1 MFKLHFNFRHFL
13 TLLAIVSFWVV
24 LLPVFTKNSYAAN
37 GVPRTINFQGRVVN
51 NTTGINIA
59 NGTVS
64 IVFSL
69 YNGATGGTAATA
81 LWSETQTVTVTDG
94 IFRVALGSVT
104 PIPANFNFNW
114 DGLYLGVKVGADDEM
129 SPRIQ
134 IASVPFAF
142 NAQQVAGLTVQDT
155 AGNASTSGTLQV
167 ANGKTVKFSDAFTT
181 SGAVTLGSNTDNITF
196 NTGGATTIT
205 LPTSGT
211 LLTNTAT
218 AVQTVT
224 STQSTGTVLGVTD
237 STGLTGALTGLQVS
251 LTSSTNSQNKTGIS
265 FDLSGG
271 SSGIYYDLYGTGGT
285 WSITRAGVLTVASC
299 TGCGGGGNSPFTQIT
314 GGLIVANN
322 ATDDFVFGSSSQ
334 ASTSATFH
342 LFGSNALAG
351 TQPVAS
357 IGAKTSFAAI
367 VVNNDGVGDLFAAS
381 ASGWTRFK
389 IDTNGNVNASGA
401 YQISGTTVLTGSTLG
416 SGVTASSLT
425 SVGTL
430 TGLVSTGTVTLG
442 GATGTETLTLG
453 QSTAGQIIN
462 IAGATVATGN
472 TATIH
477 IGDSATGTGK
487 DIITMGNTNGASSL
501 GLSAGSG
508 GITLTNATTTVT
520 KFASSTTN
528 SDTIEIKPQSTGT
541 GATINGIITSADLT
555 TADKTWT
562 FPNATGTVA
571 VSATTPV
578 AVDSLGNITCST
590 CVIGGGTLFTLAAT
604 TGSNSTIAQGGTV
617 TLAAG
622 TGITTTNNGST
633 KGIAAF
639 NATNFSASSGIVNT
653 IQNIATA
660 STPQFAGL
668 GIGVAYSSY
677 PLDVISTAANQLRIG
692 YNTSNY
698 FTTRVSSAGAVIF
711 SATGASAGFNFANA
725 LSLGTS
731 GSANG
736 SLTLYSSGGA
746 TAPSITAD
754 ASKNLNITAPSGQVV
769 LSGTG
774 DITLDPSTNNLIA
787 SLSASGDF
795 LIQKGTTTFATFS
808 HLGQFSLV
816 GAVTGN
822 ALAIFNTTGDQDVF
836 TASVSGATKF
846 RIANTGAPYV
856 SLPGTQTG
864 FAVCHTTNGQV
875 TNDQLV
881 DCTGTLSDYAERYPI
896 KDDVGFGDVVTMSN
910 QYIFDK
916 SGTKVPV
923 MEKASTLY
931 GDAIGIVSNNY
942 SDFSSIGD
950 NYDGSIR
957 VLPIALVGR
966 VPVKV
971 SLENGPIKQ
980 GDYLTVSS
988 TPGFAMKAT
997 KAGYVLGKAMAD
1009 WSGTKDGNTV
1019 LVFVKTTWYQPNA
1032 LAIFTDVSN
1041 LNLQFVQADGASIS
1055 GTLNV
1060 GRIIAGKIDGL
1071 DILDNRVTNLETQ
1084 MASLINSKASTAV
1097 LSDATGSAELATASA
1112 SLPPALSLTS
1122 LNVDG
1127 LATVSADLSVKGNG
1141 FIQGALNVLDNIT
1154 TNNLLV
1160 SQFAYF
1166 INDVVFKGNVRFDST
1181 PTFSSDTAGFAVIKK
1196 DSDSVQ
1202 INFNQEYV
1210 VGTPVITASIALD
1223 KVGDSV
1229 SQKALEDEI
1238 FNSNIAYVITQR
1250 TTKGFVIRLNKPAPE
1265 DINFSWVALS
1275 VQNAQT
1281 SGINSPTPTPDP
1293 SATQSAAF
1301 QSILNQLNI
1310 TPTPTP

>member
-1 MFKLHFNFRHFL
+1 MQRLHFNFKRFL
-13 TLLAIVSFWVV
+13 TVLAIASFLVSSF
-24 LLPVFTKNSYAAN
+24 LIFTPKADAAN
-37 GVPRTINFQGRVVN
+37 GINRTINFQGRLVN
-51 NTTGINIA
+51 NTTGLNVS
-59 NGTVS
+59 NGSYSV
-64 IVFSL
+64 VFTF
-69 YNGATGGTAATA
+69 YNNPNAGQGTA
-81 LWSETQTVTVTDG
+81 LWTETQSVTATDG

-104 PIPANFNFNW
+104 AIPSNFNFNW
-114 DGLYLGVKVGADDEM
+114 DGLYLGVKVGADSEM
-129 SPRIQ
+129 TPRVQ
-134 IASVPFAF
+134 MAAVPFAF

-167 ANGKTVKFSDAFTT
+167 ANGVTVK
-181 SGAVTLGSNTDNITF
+181 
-196 NTGGATTIT
+196 

-211 LLTNTAT
+211 GLIYADTG
-218 AVQTVT
+218 
-224 STQSTGTVLGVTD
+224 STGTLASLTNSTSQTGGVIGLAVTL
-237 STGLTGALTGLQVS
+237 SGANGSQAQTGLQFNLSGATSGTALDIQGTSNTWGITRAGAFAANNTYGNSNDCLKSGGGATSVMSWGSCGTGGGPSFWQELTGALSPV
-251 LTSSTNSQNKTGIS
+251 TSSD
-265 FDLSGG
+265 DL
-271 SSGIYYDLYGTGGT
+271 L
-285 WSITRAGVLTVASC
+285 L
-299 TGCGGGGNSPFTQIT
+299 GNS
-314 GGLIVANN
+314 
-322 ATDDFVFGSSSQ
+322 
-334 ASTSATFH
+334 ST
-342 LFGSNALAG
+342 
-351 TQPVAS
+351 
-357 IGAKTSFAAI
+357 
-367 VVNNDGVGDLFAAS
+367 AS
-381 ASGWTRFK
+381 AKFGF
-389 IDTNGNVNASGA
+389 INVNSGTPA
-401 YQISGTTVLTGSTLG
+401 IQISGTTVLTGSTLG
-416 SGVTASSLT
+416 AGVTGSSLT

-430 TGLVSTGTVTLG
+430 TGLVSSGTVTLG

-453 QSTAGQIIN
+453 QSSASQTLN
-462 IAGATVATGN
+462 IAGAQVATGN

-487 DIITMGNTNGASSL
+487 DVITIGNTNGASSL

-562 FPNATGTVA
+562 FPNASGTVA
-571 VSATTPV
+571 VSASGV
-578 AVDSLGNITCST
+578 IGLDSAGNITCST
-590 CVIGGGTLFTLAAT
+590 CVVSGGTLFTLAAT

-622 TGITTTNNGST
+622 TGITTTNNAAGQITIAGVNAAADGST

-639 NATNFSASSGIVNT
+639 NSTNFSASTGVVNT

-668 GIGVAYSSY
+668 GIGAAYSSY
-677 PLDVISTAANQLRIG
+677 PLDVISTVANQLRIG

-698 FTTRVSSAGAVIF
+698 FTGAVSSAGAVTF
-711 SATGASAGFNFANA
+711 TATGASAGFNFANA

-731 GSANG
+731 SSVNG

-746 TAPSITAD
+746 TAPSISAD
-754 ASKNLNITAPSGQVV
+754 SSKNLNITAPSGQVV

-774 DITLDPSTNNLIA
+774 DINIDPSANNLITN
-787 SLSASGDF
+787 LSSTGDF
-795 LIQKGTTTFATFS
+795 LIQDAGATFATFS
-808 HLGQFSLV
+808 HLGQFSLS
-816 GAVTGN
+816 GAVTGK

-846 RIANTGAPYV
+846 RIANTGAAYV

-864 FAVCHTTNGQV
+864 YAVCHTTNGQT
-875 TNDQLV
+875 TNDQVV
-881 DCTGTLSDYAERYPI
+881 DCTGTLSDYAERYPV
-896 KDDVGFGDVVTMSN
+896 KDDVNFGDVVTMSN
-910 QYIFDK
+910 EYKFDK

-923 MEKASTLY
+923 MEKSSILY
-931 GDAIGIVSNNY
+931 GDAIGIVSDNY

-988 TPGFAMKAT
+988 TPGVAMKAT

-1009 WSGTKDGNTV
+1009 YDGSAGNTV

-1032 LAIFTDVSN
+1032 PTIFPDVSN
-1041 LNLQFVQADGASIS
+1041 LSVKFVQADNATIS

-1071 DILDNRVTNLETQ
+1071 DILDNRVTNLETLV
-1084 MASLINSKASTAV
+1084 ASV
-1097 LSDATGSAELATASA
+1097 LSAATGSAELATTSA
-1112 SLPPALSLTS
+1112 NLPPALTLDS
-1122 LNVDG
+1122 LNVAG
-1127 LATVSADLSVKGNG
+1127 LATVSGDLNVKGNG

-1166 INDVVFKGNVRFDST
+1166 INDVVFKGNVRFNST
-1181 PTFSSDTAGFAVIKK
+1181 PTFNNDTAGFAVIKQGLGT
-1196 DSDSVQ
+1196 VQ
-1202 INFNQEYV
+1202 VAFGQEYAG
-1210 VGTPVITASIALD
+1210 GTPVVTASIALD

-1229 SQKALEDEI
+1229 SQKQLEDSI
-1238 FNSNIAYVITQR
+1238 LNGNISYVITQR
-1250 TTKGFVIRLNKPAPE
+1250 TTKGFVIKLSKPAAE

-1275 VQNAQT
+1275 VQNAKT
-1281 SGINSPTPTPDP
+1281 SGLDLDVTSPPL
-1293 SATQSAAF
+1293 STQSAAF
-1301 QSILNQLNI
+1301 QSILDQLNS